1 MAFGLFLTDAWLGF
15 RNHRYSRLIEQHEC
29 GYSPN
34 VCKADFDGD
43 GQFTQIE
50 VQFRHDAPVQLPPRF
65 KGTEPEAVLNAFF
78 LDGTAR
84 THFAI
89 AGESNHDR
97 LIVYEG
103 AKWPDRNWPVNVV
116 YHHHDNQLVE
126 TAPTEVDRE
135 ILAALASRD
144 DSGTHM
150 HWVAYSLLAWPVRVI
165 YTLLFVGA
173 AFLLRR
179 DRRLK
184 SP

>member
-15 RNHRYSRLIEQHEC
+15 RHYRYSRLIAQHEC
-29 GYSPN
+29 GYGPN

-43 GQFTQIE
+43 GQVTQIN
-50 VQFRHDAPVQLPPRF
+50 VQFRYDAPVELPPRF